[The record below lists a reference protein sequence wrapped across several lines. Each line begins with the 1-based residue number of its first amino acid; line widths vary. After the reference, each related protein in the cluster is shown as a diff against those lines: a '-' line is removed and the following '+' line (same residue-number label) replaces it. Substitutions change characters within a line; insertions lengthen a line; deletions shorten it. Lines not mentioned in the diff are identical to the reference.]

1 MRRFGTFVL
10 HVETGE
16 LYKNGLRVKLQ
27 GQPIQILNLLLEK
40 PGKLISREELQAKLW
55 PEDTFVEFD
64 QALNKAM
71 NRLRAALGDEAD
83 NPRFIETLSRRGYR
97 FLVSVEIVSSVGT
110 KVETTFPAGMQ
121 DQPSAIR
128 TRKLWIIPAAVLGV
142 VLVAGGIYQWGSWK
156 SARTNFPQIHSLA
169 VLPLDNLSG
178 DTNQEYFADG
188 MTDELIT
195 DLAKIGSIRVIS
207 RTSIMHYKRARRP
220 LSEIAR
226 ELNVDAVV
234 EGTVVRSG
242 GRVRISAQLID
253 ARTDQHLW
261 ANSYERD
268 IRDVV
273 SLQSEL
279 ARTIAAQ
286 ISTQLTGH
294 DAPAPARLRQV
305 DPDAQDAYLKGRY
318 YLNQATPTAL
328 IMSLGYFQEAIRR
341 DPNYALGYAG
351 LADAYIGSMEIGN
364 PTKDALALA
373 KPAAETALRL
383 DDTLAES
390 HTSLAFVKGIYEY
403 DWRGSEAEF
412 KRAIQLNP
420 GYALAHHYYSES
432 CLIPLG
438 RHEEAIAEAKKSIS
452 LDPLSPVMNRNLAL
466 AFLFARQYD
475 RALTQFQKTLALDS
489 GYVSPHWLLMNL
501 YEERK
506 MYPQAVDELLKI
518 AALTHSDS
526 EFATSIG
533 QAYTATGPEG
543 YWQKRSE
550 LLELYSKGGYR
561 YYTERAIVY
570 AGRGDKDRAL
580 QSLEKGIAE
589 REMRAVMANADLAF
603 DSLRSDSRFQ
613 KLMRRMNFPAQAT
626 PQ

>member
-71 NRLRAALGDEAD
+71 NRLRASLGDEAD

-328 IMSLGYFQEAIRR
+328 IMSLGYFQ
-341 DPNYALGYAG
+341 
-351 LADAYIGSMEIGN
+351 
-364 PTKDALALA
+364 
-373 KPAAETALRL
+373 
-383 DDTLAES
+383 
-390 HTSLAFVKGIYEY
+390 
-403 DWRGSEAEF
+403 
-412 KRAIQLNP
+412 
-420 GYALAHHYYSES
+420 
-432 CLIPLG
+432 
-438 RHEEAIAEAKKSIS
+438 
-452 LDPLSPVMNRNLAL
+452 
-466 AFLFARQYD
+466 
-475 RALTQFQKTLALDS
+475 
-489 GYVSPHWLLMNL
+489 
-501 YEERK
+501 
-506 MYPQAVDELLKI
+506 
-518 AALTHSDS
+518 
-526 EFATSIG
+526 
-533 QAYTATGPEG
+533 
-543 YWQKRSE
+543 
-550 LLELYSKGGYR
+550 
-561 YYTERAIVY
+561 
-570 AGRGDKDRAL
+570 
-580 QSLEKGIAE
+580 
-589 REMRAVMANADLAF
+589 
-603 DSLRSDSRFQ
+603 
-613 KLMRRMNFPAQAT
+613 
-626 PQ
+626 